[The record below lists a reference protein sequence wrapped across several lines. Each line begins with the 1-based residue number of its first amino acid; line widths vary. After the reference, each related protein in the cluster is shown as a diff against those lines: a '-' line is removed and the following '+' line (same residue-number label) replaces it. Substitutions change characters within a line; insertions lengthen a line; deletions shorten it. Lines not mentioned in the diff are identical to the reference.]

1 MDLFQMTNSHL
12 VPICGHFFSGKVPYF
27 VAIKIQIWYHYSC
40 FTTSQIKC
48 LIFLF
53 LYMEIAL
60 KILFFPWK
68 GSMILRKESLIFK
81 IANKI
86 FLHLHLQNTNPT
98 IRTSMDGCL
107 CPPVDFANILHPEA
121 KFTSANGNNRKMEKL
136 FAQGAFSS

>member
-27 VAIKIQIWYHYSC
+27 MAIKIQIWYYKKVKLNVW
-40 FTTSQIKC
+40 F
-48 LIFLF
+48 FLF